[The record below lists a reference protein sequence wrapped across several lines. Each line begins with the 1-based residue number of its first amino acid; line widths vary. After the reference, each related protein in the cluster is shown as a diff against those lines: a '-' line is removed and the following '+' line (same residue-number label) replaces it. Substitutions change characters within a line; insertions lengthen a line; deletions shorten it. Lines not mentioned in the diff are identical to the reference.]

1 MQVVI
6 DIDEKD
12 YKEITNTSYIRD
24 GKQYSNVVQAIS
36 NGIPLEQ
43 DKKDTYYYF
52 SSHVNEDGIWEAF
65 KIIPSTEKPTNMGGF

>member
-1 MQVVI
+1 MQVLI

-36 NGIPLEQ
+36 NGVSLEQ
-43 DKKDTYYYF
+43 D
-52 SSHVNEDGIWEAF
+52 EDEMFVPRLIYDR
-65 KIIPSTEKPTNMGGF
+65 